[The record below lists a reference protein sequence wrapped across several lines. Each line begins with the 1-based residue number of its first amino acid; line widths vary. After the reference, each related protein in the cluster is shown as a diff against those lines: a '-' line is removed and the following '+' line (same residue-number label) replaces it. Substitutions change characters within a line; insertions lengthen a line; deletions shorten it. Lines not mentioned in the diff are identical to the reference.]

1 MRKGRKKKKKSW
13 ELLGALSCFVRGLA
27 FFFSLAINVGRHQ
40 RKKNKKKIRKTLSGI
55 ALSVGGEGSV
65 GTAGKCRRGAREAPA
80 GGSPRQGF
88 P

>member
-1 MRKGRKKKKKSW
+1 MRKGRKKKKKAGNCS
-13 ELLGALSCFVRGLA
+13 VHLA
-27 FFFSLAINVGRHQ
+27 ASYGVLPFFFFLAINVGRHQ